1 MFTSTPEVTFAELSR
16 DPHEVAHQVYDSPT
30 ESVRVRG
37 RSQEEDDLVLLTA
50 RHAEDIST
58 AASAMTRLL
67 VGLTQTAPEQLVGVL
82 PHAFPWVRYL
92 PADEQRSF
100 ATDLVNVLRAA
111 ESADN
116 PAVVVQRIV
125 EWRHTAEIHADPHL
139 LAVLQQEG
147 QDLGEVPRP

>member
-1 MFTSTPEVTFAELSR
+1 MVTPEVTFADLSR

-30 ESVRVRG
+30 ESVLVRT

-50 RHAEDIST
+50 RHAEDINT

-67 VGLTQTAPEQLVGVL
+67 VGLTPEALFGVL

-92 PADEQRSF
+92 PVEDQRAF
-100 ATDLVNVLRAA
+100 AASLVSVLREA

-116 PAVVVQRIV
+116 PALVVQRIV
-125 EWRHTAEIHADPHL
+125 EWRHTAEIHADPRL
-139 LAVLQQEG
+139 LAILQQDG